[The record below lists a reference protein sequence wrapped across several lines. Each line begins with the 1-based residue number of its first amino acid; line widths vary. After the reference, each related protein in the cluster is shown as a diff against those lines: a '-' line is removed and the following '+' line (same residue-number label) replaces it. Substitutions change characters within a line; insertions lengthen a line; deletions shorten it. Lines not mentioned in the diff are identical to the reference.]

1 MENEIRNSNSTNPEN
16 KNENLILIDNEN
28 VSDKPILPMSK
39 NALKKMKRKEEWESK
54 KKEFKKIKKI
64 KKKEK
69 KQLEREN
76 QEKEE
81 NSKELQNTTISNV
94 VNPVLMIPRKVREE
108 QYLKNV
114 EKGIKVIIDCN
125 FEDLMS
131 EKNINSMVRQISDC
145 YSVNR
150 HSSSPFNLILF
161 DVGENL
167 LTQLKKNNF
176 EKWSG
181 ITCIKKGEYDSL
193 KDYIHKINQNT
204 LDVDVLNKQIT
215 YLTADS
221 TNEINDLNPNQI
233 YVIGGIVDRNRY
245 KFLTINKAEKLGI
258 NHGKLPIG
266 EYIKMQSTKVL
277 TTNHV
282 FSILS
287 YFNSKEKNWKEAFLS
302 IIPKRKFD

>member
-1 MENEIRNSNSTNPEN
+1 MENENTNLNSSKFEN
-16 KNENLILIDNEN
+16 KKEHLILINNEYI
-28 VSDKPILPMSK
+28 SDKPVLPMSK
-39 NALKKMKRKEEWESK
+39 NALKKMKRKEEWDSK
-54 KKEFKKIKKI
+54 KKELKKIKKL

-69 KQLEREN
+69 KQLE

-81 NSKELQNTTISNV
+81 ISKDLENKTISNL

-108 QYLKNV
+108 QFLTNV
-114 EKGIKVIIDCN
+114 KKGIKVIIDCD

-167 LTQLKKNNF
+167 LIHLKKNNF

-181 ITCIKKGEYDSL
+181 ITCIIKGEYDSL
-193 KDYIHKINQNT
+193 KDYIHKINQNA

-221 TNEINDLNPNQI
+221 TNEINDLNHNQI
-233 YVIGGIVDRNRY
+233 YIIGGIVDRNRY

-266 EYIKMQSTKVL
+266 EYIKLQSTKVL